1 MSELRYQK
9 RKELDLQR
17 LLNRLTVGSSF
28 GLTFWTRTEI
38 GSGCSHF
45 QPDPSRVAHIFN
57 PTRPDPTG
65 NWVNPTRPAKDP
77 SLASRGLNIENF
89 PVFGFC
95 ITFLHYLL
103 IESHKGEHEGRLVG
117 SHKGEHG
124 GRLVGSHK
132 GEHGGRLVESH
143 KGKHGGRLIGS
154 HDGKH
159 EEEHEGEHRGEHG
172 GENEGEHEESHGGEH
187 EGEHRGEHEG
197 SHGGEHEGKTWRP
210 FDFGRESW
218 RGNMVGSHEGNHEG
232 CSTKLFT
239 PI

>member
-1 MSELRYQK
+1 VLH
-9 RKELDLQR
+9 
-17 LLNRLTVGSSF
+17 RLTVGSGF

-77 SLASRGLNIENF
+77 SLAPRGLNIENF

-103 IESHKGEHEGRLVG
+103 IGSHKGKHEGRLI
-117 SHKGEHG
+117 E
-124 GRLVGSHK
+124 SHK

-143 KGKHGGRLIGS
+143 
-154 HDGKH
+154 DGKH
-159 EEEHEGEHRGEHG
+159 EEEHEGEHEEEHEGEHG

-197 SHGGEHEGKTWRP
+197 SHGGEHEGEH
-210 FDFGRESW
+210 GGE
-218 RGNMVGSHEGNHEG
+218 HEGK
-232 CSTKLFT
+232 T
-239 PI
+239 